1 MFCCSGCVKRRASWQ
16 LFARTNRDGLVYQTL
31 IPTYLTAFCF
41 ASSSNP
47 RFSLLDSVQLTRIG
61 HSVLQLIQ
69 FEVTQSPTHNNG
81 AKCSACD
88 YHGRDHSRALHRTRT
103 KGNHLP
109 LLRLTK
115 SYTDTDSLSQT
126 CHNFST
132 LASRGYY
139 NTTPFHRI
147 IPSFMIQGGD
157 PTGTGR
163 GGASIYG
170 DKFDD
175 EIHPGLRHTGAGILS
190 MANAGPNTNG
200 SQFFITLA
208 PTPWL
213 DGKHTVFGRVKA
225 GMKVVQRMGL
235 VKVDKEDRPVEK
247 VSVLSARVEEA

>member
-1 MFCCSGCVKRRASWQ
+1 MAA
-16 LFARTNRDGLVYQTL
+16 FARTNRDGWTRLSSKHSYPPHCL
-31 IPTYLTAFCF
+31 PLCIPLQSQC
-41 ASSSNP
+41 
-47 RFSLLDSVQLTRIG
+47 SLSDLTR
-61 HSVLQLIQ
+61 HAQTSPSVPKLTLSEQHNHQHTAMAQNVVL
-69 FEVTQSPTHNNG
+69 VTTMGEITVELYTEHAPKVATNDSRLVQTH
-81 AKCSACD
+81 K
-88 YHGRDHSRALHRTRT
+88 
-103 KGNHLP
+103 
-109 LLRLTK
+109 RLTI
-115 SYTDTDSLSQT
+115 SFTQT

-175 EIHPGLRHTGAGILS
+175 EINPSLRHTGAGILS

-235 VKVDKEDRPVEK
+235 VKVDNEDRPVEK
-247 VSVLSARVEEA
+247 VSILSARVEEA